1 MAGKVTS
8 ESTYV
13 PYFERL
19 LRNVLKLNL
28 RGKIILDC
36 GCGYGRWGHTIRS
49 CVWNLS
55 GDRAY
60 VIGIDIFF
68 PYLKIV
74 KKYNPYDDLVQCD
87 VRFLPFKKACIDVV
101 IAFEILEHMKKEDGY
116 KFIENLKKVSKQSVI
131 ISAPVGRWEQ
141 GITNNNPFQIHR
153 STWWPSE
160 LERLG
165 FHTRVFSRHKIGL
178 VKFALLAEQL
188 LEIVFKRNVL
198 NLWMLVFYP

>member
-1 MAGKVTS
+1 MTS

-13 PYFERL
+13 PYFVKL
-19 LRNVLKLNL
+19 LKRVLKLNL
-28 RGKIILDC
+28 EGKTILDC
-36 GCGYGRWGHTIRS
+36 ACGHGRWGHTIRS
-49 CVWNLS
+49 CVQSLS
-55 GDRAY
+55 GDRGY
-60 VIGIDIFF
+60 VMGVDIFL

-74 KKYNPYDDLVQCD
+74 KRYNPYDDLVQCD

-141 GITNNNPFQIHR
+141 GISNNNLFQIHR

-165 FHTRVFSRHKIGL
+165 FHTLVFSRHNIGL
-178 VKFALLAEQL
+178 VTFAVLAERL

-198 NLWMLVFYP
+198 NLLMLAFYP